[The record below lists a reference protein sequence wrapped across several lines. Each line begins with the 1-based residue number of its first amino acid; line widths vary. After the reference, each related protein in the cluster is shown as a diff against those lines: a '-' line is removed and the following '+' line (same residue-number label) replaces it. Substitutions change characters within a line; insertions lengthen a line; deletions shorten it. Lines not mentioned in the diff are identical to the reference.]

1 MKKTI
6 PILLILTL
14 ILFIVPVS
22 ANPMNL
28 AKKFID
34 MGNHWAEVTVNK
46 LIELGVIK
54 GYEDNTFRPDNTITR
69 AEFSTVIRKAF
80 QLDFIDGN
88 SFTDT
93 NHHWAGKEIH
103 TLVAKGIIDKSE
115 YGTKYSPDEK
125 ITRIEMAKMI
135 VRAMG
140 LDAEAKEKANQTTT
154 FADDKNIKAK
164 DKGYIIIA
172 SENKIIN
179 GYPDNTFKPNGKAT
193 RAEASTMVIK
203 ALDVLKEQ
211 QAKKE
216 QIDKL
221 RDADGIIDTAKL
233 EKNTIQELG
242 YDKPVR
248 NGDLD
253 PKIYK
258 DRSIQERMTAIDQ
271 ISKKIMYQPEIVK
284 QADMSMLPIKFNK
297 IVITDI
303 HKVPYEEAP
312 YKGDT
317 QTLWSLSKDS
327 DCIVI
332 EGYPVEIGDKYTKL
346 YHTSSIGLGILN
358 KKGEFAYVNSACSF
372 DEWNAQRPTEK
383 KIKEMFPYIKFSI
396 SPAYAIHEKFH
407 AFYVLPKDFELENIE
422 KIFIATSFDDHNEVL
437 EMEFSN

>member
-6 PILLILTL
+6 SILLILTL
-14 ILFIVPVS
+14 ILSIVPVS

-34 MGNHWAEVTVNK
+34 MGNHWGEATVNK

-54 GYEDNTFRPDNTITR
+54 GYEDDTFRPDNTITR

-80 QLDFIDGN
+80 QLDLIDGN

-103 TLVAKGIIDKSE
+103 TLAVKGIIDKAE
-115 YGTKYSPDEK
+115 YGIKYSPDEK

-140 LDAEAKEKANQTTT
+140 LDAEAKEKESQSTK
-154 FADDKNIKAK
+154 FADDKSIKAK

-172 SENKIIN
+172 SKNKIIN
-179 GYPDNTFKPNGKAT
+179 GYPDNTFQPNGKAT

-203 ALDVLKEQ
+203 ALDVLQ
-211 QAKKE
+211 QKQAMKE
-216 QIDKL
+216 QIEKL

-233 EKNTIQELG
+233 KKHTIQELG

-253 PKIYK
+253 PEIYE
-258 DRSIQERMTAIDQ
+258 DMSIQERMTAINQ
-271 ISKKIMYQPEIVK
+271 ITKEIIYQPEIVK
-284 QADMSMLPIKFNK
+284 QADINMLPIKFNK

-303 HKVPYEEAP
+303 YKVPYEKAP

-317 QTLWSLSKDS
+317 QTLWSLSKDR

-332 EGYPVEIGDKYTKL
+332 EGYPVEINGKYTKR
-346 YHTSSIGLGILN
+346 YHTSSMGLGILN
-358 KKGEFAYVNSACSF
+358 KKGEFAYRNSACSF
-372 DEWNAQRPTEK
+372 NEWDADKPTEK
-383 KIKEMFPYIKFSI
+383 KAKEMFPYIKFSI
-396 SPAYAIHEKFH
+396 SPSYTIHEKFH

-422 KIFIATSFDDHNEVL
+422 KIFITNKYDDHNEVL